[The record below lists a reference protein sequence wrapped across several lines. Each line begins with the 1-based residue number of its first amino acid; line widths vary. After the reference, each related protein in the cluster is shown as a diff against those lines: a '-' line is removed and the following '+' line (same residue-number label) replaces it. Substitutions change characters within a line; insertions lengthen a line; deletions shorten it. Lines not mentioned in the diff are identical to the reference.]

1 MIEWWTTLST
11 AMKILWGIT
20 LSASLIFVIQTI
32 LTFIGADGSMDTDFD
47 ASGMDADVPDASDA
61 ADAGSGMNLLTFR
74 NFINFFIGFGWSAI
88 LLRESINSTS
98 LLLIISV
105 LVGIGLV
112 AIVMLIFKWLTGMQQ
127 SGNIDLDK
135 CAEGCQGKVYLTI
148 PAERGGQGKVQ
159 ITINNAVR
167 EYDAVTDGDALKTG
181 KDIRVLEVING
192 TTLLVEEI
200 NSLII

>member
-47 ASGMDADVPDASDA
+47 ASGMDVDIPDASDV
-61 ADAGSGMNLLTFR
+61 ADAGSGMSLLTFR
-74 NFINFFIGFGWSAI
+74 NFINFLIGFGWSAI
-88 LLRESINSTS
+88 LLRESVNSTS

-112 AIVMLIFKWLTGMQQ
+112 AIVMMIFKWLTGMQQ
-127 SGNIDLDK
+127 SGNINLDK
-135 CAEGCQGKVYLTI
+135 CAAGCQGKVYLTI
-148 PAERGGQGKVQ
+148 PAERNGQGKVQ

>member
-32 LTFIGADGSMDTDFD
+32 LTFLGADGSMDADFD
-47 ASGMDADVPDASDA
+47 AGGVDVDVDSSDAS
-61 ADAGSGMNLLTFR
+61 DAGSGMNLLTFR

-88 LLRESINSTS
+88 LLRDGVTSTS

-105 LVGIGLV
+105 LVGVCLV
-112 AIVMLIFKWLTGMQQ
+112 AIVMLLFKWLTGMQQ

-159 ITINNAVR
+159 ITINNSVR

-181 KDIRVLEVING
+181 QDIRVVEVING